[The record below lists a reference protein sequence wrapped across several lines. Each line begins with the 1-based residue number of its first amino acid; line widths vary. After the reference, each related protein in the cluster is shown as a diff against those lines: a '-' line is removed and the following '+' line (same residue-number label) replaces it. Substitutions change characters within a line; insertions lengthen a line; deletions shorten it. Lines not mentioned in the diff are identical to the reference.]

1 MTSLKKQAEDLGI
14 EVDGRWNDD
23 TLKEKIAEARA
34 AKSSATSTNDSS
46 KASAEIAPVPA
57 QGEAR
62 IVTDMGGVRVE
73 TAAEVQASKEGEN
86 QPVAPYPGDPRES
99 HALAVEQS
107 QRPIVN
113 ERPDLP
119 PAGSLAATEA
129 AEEVYPIR
137 LLYDWWDGQGV
148 RHPRD
153 EVVDM
158 PLNEAQK
165 LMDEGKGEYAG
176 QLSPTKR

>member
-34 AKSSATSTNDSS
+34 AKSSTKATSTTEDVE
-46 KASAEIAPVPA
+46 AAPVPA
-57 QGEAR
+57 PGEAR
-62 IVTDMGGVRVE
+62 IVPDMGGVRVE
-73 TAAEVQASKEGEN
+73 TAAEVQASKEAEN

-99 HALAVEQS
+99 HTLAVEQS

-119 PAGSLAATEA
+119 QAGSLAATEQ

-176 QLSPTKR
+176 KLSPRGR